1 MVNMRLPKV
10 EDFKQYGRF
19 HGIENLDMYHEIPL
33 DILFYVFPNYI
44 FSKEKISKK
53 MMNDLRLHCILC
65 ERSAKYED
73 KVTTLNDQKEL
84 QIRRLEERIKNN
96 CIAKNI

>member
-1 MVNMRLPKV
+1 
-10 EDFKQYGRF
+10 
-19 HGIENLDMYHEIPL
+19 
-33 DILFYVFPNYI
+33 
-44 FSKEKISKK
+44 
-53 MMNDLRLHCILC
+53 MNDLRLHSILC